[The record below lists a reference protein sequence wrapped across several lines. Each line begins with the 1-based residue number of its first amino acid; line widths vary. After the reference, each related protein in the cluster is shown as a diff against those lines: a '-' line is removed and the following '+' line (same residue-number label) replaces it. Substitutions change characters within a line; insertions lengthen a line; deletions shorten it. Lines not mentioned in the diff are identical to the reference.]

1 MPMPRDYTMIL
12 SDLVENEVLD
22 VREVLICLLNWLSEE
37 EVYSFCQDEYALP
50 VNVAYREKYDS
61 EGEIY
66 ED

>member
-22 VREVLICLLNWLSEE
+22 MREVLESLLNWLSEE
-37 EVYSFCQDEYALP
+37 EVYSFCQEEYALP
-50 VNVAYREKYDS
+50 VNVAYREKYDREE
-61 EGEIY
+61 EGE